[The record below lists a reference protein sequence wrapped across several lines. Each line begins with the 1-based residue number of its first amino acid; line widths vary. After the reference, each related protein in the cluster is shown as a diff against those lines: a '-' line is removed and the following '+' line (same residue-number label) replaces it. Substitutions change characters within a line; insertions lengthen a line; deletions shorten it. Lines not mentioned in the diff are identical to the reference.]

1 ELAGA
6 LALAAARRLVV
17 LLVVVVLLLDLVVFL
32 FVGAV
37 VGEGAR
43 ARGDAVASV
52 AVALDN
58 VGVGGQLV
66 AAGRV
71 ALDELLAVDLRER
84 DAAGEL
90 EPVAEVVGPDRHL
103 EHLGVRLAA
112 FGFALLVEQEPP
124 RDGVRRGELE
134 GEERVTPPGPAV
146 GARLAMVPGPFRLP
160 RRGEPDFFGQRLRA
174 GVATRL
180 TSTVAVA
187 GARSR
192 HGLPLPLVA
201 VSSSSSSCRR
211 VDRPRALRSRSTG
224 APCRARGPCTPRAR
238 RARRAARGSGPRTLS
253 ADLSSLEPSLEPV
266 GERSSAR
273 DEGDRAREGG
283 DATHGAAERCA
294 RRRHAHG
301 KAGAGLVGIDAALC
315 DQRIGVE
322 WAVWAGDDR
331 SDGRVFVGV
340 VRVDL
345 LAVEGPAAADG
356 VLRLAVVDVELVMG
370 GRVGRAWCVLV
381 V

>member
-192 HGLPLPLVA
+192 HGLPLRLLAAASTGLVRFAHGPLV
-201 VSSSSSSCRR
+201 
-211 VDRPRALRSRSTG
+211 
-224 APCRARGPCTPRAR
+224 R
-238 RARRAARGSGPRTLS
+238 RAELVGLAPPARAELGALLGGQGREPSRRICHRLSPRSSQSASARAPEMRAIAPVKAAMPRT
-253 ADLSSLEPSLEPV
+253 ERPSVVL
-266 GERSSAR
+266 
-273 DEGDRAREGG
+273 
-283 DATHGAAERCA
+283 
-294 RRRHAHG
+294 
-301 KAGAGLVGIDAALC
+301 AGATRTGRPGPGL
-315 DQRIGVE
+315 
-322 WAVWAGDDR
+322 
-331 SDGRVFVGV
+331 
-340 VRVDL
+340 
-345 LAVEGPAAADG
+345 
-356 VLRLAVVDVELVMG
+356 
-370 GRVGRAWCVLV
+370 
-381 V
+381 